1 MDKARRSERPSDRPG
16 EGAREGE
23 GAVAPGGAAIAALT
37 VDLLF
42 AARIRGA
49 AAEAVA
55 VQGLAKLLDTVGA
68 ATRLVLVD
76 LQARDAVEAVAR
88 VRGRAPAARV
98 VAFAPHVAEDLLA
111 AGRSAGADR
120 VMTRG
125 AFVRELPQLVRY
137 EAG

>member
-1 MDKARRSERPSDRPG
+1 MDEGQTAERGQQG
-16 EGAREGE
+16 EGEGE
-23 GAVAPGGAAIAALT
+23 GAGAAGGTAIAALT

-49 AAEAVA
+49 ATDAVA
-55 VQGLAKLLDTVGA
+55 VQSLAKLLDTVGA

-88 VRGRAPAARV
+88 VRGRAPDALV

-111 AGRSAGADR
+111 AARSAGADR

-125 AFVRELPQLVRY
+125 AFVRDLPHLVQL
-137 EAG
+137 EGG